1 MSATMAP
8 PVNASPVS
16 TTDRSN
22 RFDASTSSELARIRS
37 EYIEM
42 PGLVLTLPQAARLW
56 GFGPRRAAELLTVL
70 LDAGFLA
77 CDQKAMYQRLGR
89 ARHRQERSATN
100 RPHQAARARCDCRRH
115 TRSIATSAVCSS
127 ATTDPDSR
135 SMLRETNDDRIPD
148 GKHDGRRCPA

>member
-1 MSATMAP
+1 MSATMAL

-56 GFGPRRAAELLTVL
+56 GFGPRRAAKLLTVL

-77 CDQKAMYQRLGR
+77 CDNKAMY
-89 ARHRQERSATN
+89 
-100 RPHQAARARCDCRRH
+100 RR
-115 TRSIATSAVCSS
+115 
-127 ATTDPDSR
+127 
-135 SMLRETNDDRIPD
+135 
-148 GKHDGRRCPA
+148 RR

>member
-16 TTDRSN
+16 TTDR
-22 RFDASTSSELARIRS
+22 RPKQFDASMSADLERIRS

-56 GFGPRRAAELLTVL
+56 GIGTQRAANLLTVL

-77 CDQKAMYQRLGR
+77 CDRR
-89 ARHRQERSATN
+89 AVYRRRQ
-100 RPHQAARARCDCRRH
+100 
-115 TRSIATSAVCSS
+115 
-127 ATTDPDSR
+127 
-135 SMLRETNDDRIPD
+135 
-148 GKHDGRRCPA
+148 